1 MTSRPTVEKTTD
13 SVVARIETLF
23 RDKGHSPYEG
33 GESVS
38 QLAHGLQAAACGTR
52 AGAAPGLIAAALLHD
67 IGHLLDPVG
76 EGAAVM
82 GYDARHEDGG
92 ADHLAQWFGPEVTE
106 PIRLHV
112 AAKRYL
118 CATKDGYFAR
128 LSPASVRSLALQGGP
143 MSPEEVAAFEALPHY
158 KDAVR
163 LRVWDEE
170 AKVVGLAVPEFA
182 AYRDMLTD
190 LVISG

>member
-1 MTSRPTVEKTTD
+1 MTSRPTADSIVE
-13 SVVARIETLF
+13 RIEALY
-23 RDKGHSPYEG
+23 REKGHSPYEG

-38 QLAHGLQAAACGTR
+38 QLAHGLQAAACGRR

-67 IGHLLDPVG
+67 IGHLLDAVG
-76 EGAAVM
+76 EAAAVM

-92 ADHLAQWFGPEVTE
+92 ADHLALWFGPEVTE
-106 PIRLHV
+106 PVRLHV

-118 CATKDGYFAR
+118 CTTKEGYFAR

-143 MSPEEVAAFEALPHY
+143 MSATEVAAFEALDHWR
-158 KDAVR
+158 DAVR

-170 AKVVGLAVPEFA
+170 AKVVGLEVPAFA
-182 AYRDMLTD
+182 DYRDLLAG
-190 LVISG
+190 LVRAA